1 MVAQKTVKSL
11 FQLAFGAVYHDVVC
25 QLDSQLHPKTVTE
38 DDDVE
43 AYPPKKKR
51 KVDSVVAAKK
61 RNPAEILKA
70 QLDEYL
76 VSWYSHLRPQL
87 IEHFIHNNY
96 KGYESHSHF
105 WSHVCLSFF
114 ESVLDQSFTSLN
126 LTAVKQDS
134 LLCLSN
140 PTQLLEIITRCSP
153 LLQELNFTFCS
164 PEEAPA
170 VDQRFG
176 LLLGTLTHLT
186 SLTLLFQTTGKCLD
200 LFTSLGQSCPQ
211 LVTLCVGRV
220 PFGTEQVL
228 ALVLGSKRAL
238 LPPAFP
244 KDVEKLADVQFS
256 PNSVSPICNSLKK
269 LCFDCDDD
277 EPCSKPP
284 TIFLLRHIKNM
295 QIWKNC
301 WCERQE
307 ETQIILKWLQKKS
320 ARKSPRLL
328 QKMKTTTA
336 SSSED
341 MMSSIQ
347 WTTDSPFSGMAYN
360 F

>member
-11 FQLAFGAVYHDVVC
+11 FQLAFVAVYHHVVC

-87 IEHFIHNNY
+87 IQRFIHNYSNIF
-96 KGYESHSHF
+96 HSKLQ
-105 WSHVCLSFF
+105 LSFLDA
-114 ESVLDQSFTSLN
+114 VLDQSFTSFDLK
-126 LTAVKQDS
+126 VIKQD
-134 LLCLSN
+134 LILCLVD
-140 PTQLLEIITRCSP
+140 PTQLLEIVSRRSP
-153 LLQELNFTFCS
+153 LLQTLDLTFCS
-164 PEEAPA
+164 HKLELAPE
-170 VDQRFG
+170 VDPRFG
-176 LLLGTLTHLT
+176 LLLGKLTHLT
-186 SLTLLFQTTGKCLD
+186 SLTLSFQTTGKCLHF
-200 LFTSLGQSCPQ
+200 FTSLGQSCPQ
-211 LVTLCVGRV
+211 LVTLRVGRV

-256 PNSVSPICNSLKK
+256 PDSVSPICNSLKK
-269 LCFDCDDD
+269 LCYDCDDNK
-277 EPCSKPP
+277 PCSKPP
-284 TIFLLRHIKNM
+284 TIFLLRHIKNLEV
-295 QIWKNC
+295 WKIC
-301 WCERQE
+301 MCKRQE
-307 ETQIILKWLQKKS
+307 ETQIILKWLQKKK
-320 ARKSPRLL
+320 ARKSLRLL
-328 QKMKTTTA
+328 QKNKNTT
-336 SSSED
+336 S
-341 MMSSIQ
+341 SSIQ
-347 WTTDSPFSGMAYN
+347 WTYDSPFSGIVYI